1 MATRRND
8 DVLLTDANALLS
20 GIVTDKDIATRVIA
34 EELRPEQTIISKVM
48 TRNPIFVTAD
58 SLGIEALQKMVQA
71 LLDITKCLFDAISR
85 MEKAIEQ
92 GSAIAATVEEV
103 ERQWGNNFS
112 GLTRLISSIFVV
124 ACHGWVLRIT
134 LDRLSG
140 KFSGNCMG

>member
-112 GLTRLISSIFVV
+112 GSLLTDLAENSQEI
-124 ACHGWVLRIT
+124 AWDEPG
-134 LDRLSG
+134 
-140 KFSGNCMG
+140 